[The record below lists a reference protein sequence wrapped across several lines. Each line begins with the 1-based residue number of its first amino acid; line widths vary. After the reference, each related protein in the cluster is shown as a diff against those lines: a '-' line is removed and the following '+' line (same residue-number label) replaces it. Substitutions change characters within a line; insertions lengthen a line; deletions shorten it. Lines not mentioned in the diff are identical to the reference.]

1 MGRLRAAVAEPEP
14 PRNQRNYR
22 ITDADRSA
30 SGSLKRKCQ
39 DNLAA
44 IELLQRLEAEGRAA
58 TDDEKRVLVRYV
70 GWGGLPQV
78 FDPWNDE
85 WKAERQRLEQLLT
98 PDELDSARA
107 TTLNAHY
114 TAPVIVRAMYAA
126 LQRLGF
132 THGRVLE
139 PALGLG
145 HFIGLM
151 PEEMHARSLI
161 TGIEIDS
168 VTARLAKLPLPRR
181 RYPPS
186 ALRGI
191 QPGRWLLRCGAS
203 AIYPS
208 AITPSTIPGSRA
220 GTSSSTIIS
229 SPPPWTR
236 SGPAA

>member
-1 MGRLRAAVAEPEP
+1 M
-14 PRNQRNYR
+14 
-22 ITDADRSA
+22 
-30 SGSLKRKCQ
+30 GSLKRKCQ

-44 IELLQRLEAEGRAA
+44 IALLQQLEAEGRAA

-78 FDPWNDE
+78 FDPWNEE

-114 TAPVIVRAMYAA
+114 TAPVIVRAVYAA

-151 PEEMHARSLI
+151 PDDMHARSLV

-168 VTARLAKLPLPRR
+168 VTAPAGEAAHPDADIRHQAFEESRLADGFYDVAVSNVPFGDYIVR
-181 RYPPS
+181 
-186 ALRGI
+186 
-191 QPGRWLLRCGAS
+191 
-203 AIYPS
+203 
-208 AITPSTIPGSRA
+208 TIPGSRA
-220 GTSSSTIIS
+220 GSS
-229 SPPPWTR
+229 
-236 SGPAA
+236 